1 MELCQA
7 IKDWNKLFV
16 DAMSDMSKYFIL
28 MAKTM
33 KISMQKWQWFNCNNN
48 NNNNILWCL
57 PINRLIILFSVQH
70 NKHSKDRLFHTI
82 NNVHQLIIMSKY
94 TNTNDV
100 NERPPHTM
108 NAPQQTMSLQKDAT
122 SESFFSLLK
131 YFQ

>member
-16 DAMSDMSKYFIL
+16 DAISDMSKYFIL

-100 NERPPHTM
+100 NERPPHKWM
-108 NAPQQTMSLQKDAT
+108 HRNKQWAHKKMQQVNH
-122 SESFFSLLK
+122 FFL
-131 YFQ
+131 Y